1 MSSTRIILTVTRG
14 PLKGSK
20 HIFDERRQCLIGRA
34 PDCDIQ
40 LSLPNDPRFANI
52 SRHHCELDIDPPAI
66 RVRDLGSRNG
76 TWLNSEKLNA
86 GGEYLEDD
94 NAQRPP
100 GDFVPLKDG
109 DELGIGYMIVRVR
122 IAELSAVPEV
132 ALEPAMQE

>member
-1 MSSTRIILTVTRG
+1 MSNTRIILTVTRG

-52 SRHHCELDIDPPAI
+52 SRHHCELDIDPPAL

-76 TWLNSEKLNA
+76 TWLN
-86 GGEYLEDD
+86 GEMINSGSAYLE
-94 NAQRPP
+94 NEAERRL

-122 IAELSAVPEV
+122 IAELSDVREPV
-132 ALEPAMQE
+132 LEPALQG

>member
-1 MSSTRIILTVTRG
+1 MSSTRIILTMTRG

-52 SRHHCELDIDPPAI
+52 SRHHCELDIDPPAL

-76 TWLNSEKLNA
+76 TWLN
-86 GGEYLEDD
+86 GEMINSGSAYLE
-94 NAQRPP
+94 NEAERRS

-122 IAELSAVPEV
+122 IAELSDVREPV
-132 ALEPAMQE
+132 LEPALQG

>member
-1 MSSTRIILTVTRG
+1 MSSTRIILTMTRG

-20 HIFDERRQCLIGRA
+20 HIFDDRRQCLIGRA

-52 SRHHCELDIDPPAI
+52 SRHHCELDIDPPAL

-76 TWLNSEKLNA
+76 TWLN
-86 GGEYLEDD
+86 GEMINSGSAYLE
-94 NAQRPP
+94 NEAERRP

-109 DELGIGYMIVRVR
+109 DEIGIGYMIVRVR
-122 IAELSAVPEV
+122 IAELSEV
-132 ALEPAMQE
+132 REPVLAPALQG

>member
-20 HIFDERRQCLIGRA
+20 HIIDERRQCLIGRA

-40 LSLPNDPRFANI
+40 LSRANDSRFANI

-66 RVRDLGSRNG
+66 RVCDLGSRNG
-76 TWLNSEKLNA
+76 TWLN
-86 GGEYLEDD
+86 GERINQGAAYLEDES
-94 NAQRPP
+94 QRQP

-109 DELGIGYMIVRVR
+109 DELGIGSIIVRVC
-122 IAELSAVPEV
+122 IAEFDAIPK
-132 ALEPAMQE
+132 AAHEPAYQA

>member
-1 MSSTRIILTVTRG
+1 MSNTRIILTVTRG

-52 SRHHCELDIDPPAI
+52 SRHHCELDIDPPAL

-76 TWLNSEKLNA
+76 TWLN
-86 GGEYLEDD
+86 GEMINSGSAYLE
-94 NAQRPP
+94 NEAERRS

-122 IAELSAVPEV
+122 IAELSDVREPV
-132 ALEPAMQE
+132 LEPALQG

>member
-1 MSSTRIILTVTRG
+1 MSSTRIILTMTRG

-20 HIFDERRQCLIGRA
+20 HIFDDRRQCLIGRA

-52 SRHHCELDIDPPAI
+52 SRHHCELDIDPPAL

-76 TWLNSEKLNA
+76 TWLN
-86 GGEYLEDD
+86 GEMINSGSAYLE
-94 NAQRPP
+94 NEAERRP

-109 DELGIGYMIVRVR
+109 DEIGIGYMIVRVR
-122 IAELSAVPEV
+122 IAELSEV
-132 ALEPAMQE
+132 REPVLAPAFQG